1 MGAERGAADPAWR
14 VAAAGSSFA
23 LMAPRPETL
32 VPTEPPVPTKY
43 ESADL
48 LLKLYDLR
56 REPMLRRARAW
67 FRERFNPETA
77 QQVLAVY
84 RGKQSAPY
92 RMVTSYWNMAA
103 ALALDGAIDEQMFA
117 DVNGEHGMVY
127 AKLQPVLEE
136 LRGRLGNP
144 RYLQH
149 LEQLILRMPDAQER
163 LPPLRP
169 PPGPPPPARAARA

>member
-67 FRERFNPETA
+67 FRERFHPETA
-77 QQVLAVY
+77 HQVLAAY
-84 RGKQSAPY
+84 RAKQSPPY
-92 RMVTSYWNMAA
+92 PMVTSHSNTA
-103 ALALDGAIDEQMFA
+103 
-117 DVNGEHGMVY
+117 
-127 AKLQPVLEE
+127 
-136 LRGRLGNP
+136 
-144 RYLQH
+144 
-149 LEQLILRMPDAQER
+149 
-163 LPPLRP
+163 PPLP
-169 PPGPPPPARAARA
+169 LHA

>member
-56 REPMLRRARAW
+56 LEPMLRRARAW

-84 RGKQSAPY
+84 RGKESAPY
-92 RMVTSYWNMAA
+92 RMATSCWNSAST
-103 ALALDGAIDEQMFA
+103 LSS
-117 DVNGEHGMVY
+117 HC
-127 AKLQPVLEE
+127 
-136 LRGRLGNP
+136 
-144 RYLQH
+144 
-149 LEQLILRMPDAQER
+149 
-163 LPPLRP
+163 
-169 PPGPPPPARAARA
+169 

>member
-14 VAAAGSSFA
+14 AAAAGIGSA

-67 FRERFNPETA
+67 FHERFNPETA

-84 RGKQSAPY
+84 RGEQCAPY
-92 RMVTSYWNMAA
+92 RMLTSYWNMAS
-103 ALALDGAIDEQMFA
+103 ALALDASIDEQVFA
-117 DVNGEHGMVY
+117 
-127 AKLQPVLEE
+127 AL
-136 LRGRLGNP
+136 NP
-144 RYLQH
+144 QH
-149 LEQLILRMPDAQER
+149 VSASAT
-163 LPPLRP
+163 LPPL
-169 PPGPPPPARAARA
+169 